1 MDLCVPSRRCQTN
14 KRVDF
19 FELLWQF
26 LDWLKTRER
35 RSVFPI
41 ERNPF
46 GSVRY
51 DPKGG
56 RNRTGPT
63 DFATLLW
70 IGSMTAAAEPPA
82 TKPVVHSFPSDLVE
96 AEAAQRAKEDIR
108 RKVEAELVAALAS
121 LETAKNAKSFGGSDK
136 ENSETGGD
144 STKLKDELART
155 KEELN
160 GCRFLLRDAQ
170 NALADEAS
178 KTEQANKAADRWE
191 GEASK
196 LRDEL
201 ASVRDELASVRDELD
216 KARVATAAAQ
226 GFVKRHQE
234 MQRKQQQAAEM
245 VRQAEELKLAVERQ
259 AATVEPPSAEVPE
272 EPSAPV
278 EENMRHPPPPPRSPA
293 RAAPKPG
300 EDAFPKVDVEKV
312 KLAREVA
319 KQTQEALRAQ
329 EAAIEQINKLVVEN
343 ARLGKELA
351 EEKKKTGALENIG
364 QNIGQAF
371 KGWWG

>member
-1 MDLCVPSRRCQTN
+1 
-14 KRVDF
+14 
-19 FELLWQF
+19 
-26 LDWLKTRER
+26 
-35 RSVFPI
+35 
-41 ERNPF
+41 
-46 GSVRY
+46 
-51 DPKGG
+51 
-56 RNRTGPT
+56 
-63 DFATLLW
+63 
-70 IGSMTAAAEPPA
+70 MTAAAEPPA

-108 RKVEAELVAALAS
+108 RKVEAELVAALTS

-170 NALADEAS
+170 NALADEAA
-178 KTEQANKAADRWE
+178 KTEQANKAAERWE

-196 LRDEL
+196 L
-201 ASVRDELASVRDELD
+201 RDELASVRDELD

-245 VRQAEELKLAVERQ
+245 VRQAEELKLAVESQ

-364 QNIGQAF
+364 QDIGQAF
-371 KGWWG
+371 KGWWS